1 MPGYLLTSPPTFRR
15 RFYLLAPMSFVAIVH
30 RRHPLVHT
38 AMLAVFPYITPR
50 PPRPAKSINRHDSDI
65 LSDKSLQN
73 SRALCGVAFTSVQ
86 RSSSRMVNSKRR
98 IKDPGDDECRRLRII
113 PCGAVACAPD
123 GNATML
129 LNSILV
135 YGVRWRRGAQESAM
149 VIYLC
154 ASGEGI

>member
-1 MPGYLLTSPPTFRR
+1 MRYYGYCAWIPTSPPTFHRK
-15 RFYLLAPMSFVAIVH
+15 FYLRATMSFVAIVH
-30 RRHPLVHT
+30 RRHPLVQP
-38 AMLAVFPYITPR
+38 AILAVFPHITLR
-50 PPRPAKSINRHDSDI
+50 PQRPVRSINHHDHDI
-65 LSDKSLQN
+65 LSDNKLLQN

-113 PCGAVACAPD
+113 PCGVVACAPD

-129 LNSILV
+129 LDSILV

-149 VIYLC
+149 VI
-154 ASGEGI
+154 